1 MVMSITAK
9 LHKFETKLT
18 LPRWQEKM
26 LTCHASLR
34 ESCNAPAGNKPN
46 GFDIVINNV
55 DSSQSDSE
63 ASLHF
68 SVDEIAAIGSST
80 VHVLGLGEHDL
91 EAVLL
96 FDLVSVDSE
105 SQTDGNCE
113 EAYKK
118 THHYALQCIEGDG
131 SKFSD
136 DVDTKSNDGSST
148 DDDGSIDEGTEKD
161 SSSVGSTSR
170 IAKLGLFEYALRIC
184 MLQSREERNHWEI
197 SDERIRMFF
206 ADPRYVSVPVANVH
220 KATRGGD
227 VPKHTPIQKKKSSI
241 RSPIAPTVSGSRQTS
256 RRLSITEM
264 FYELQVDSPGTGKL
278 GKG

>member
-1 MVMSITAK
+1 MQSIAK
-9 LHKFETKLT
+9 
-18 LPRWQEKM
+18 
-26 LTCHASLR
+26 
-34 ESCNAPAGNKPN
+34 
-46 GFDIVINNV
+46 
-55 DSSQSDSE
+55 SSQAE
-63 ASLHF
+63 AAKRLEGFLTRLDVILPYLALAVNAVSLLRTTHP
-68 SVDEIAAIGSST
+68 
-80 VHVLGLGEHDL
+80 DL
-91 EAVLL
+91 SPSRLMET
-96 FDLVSVDSE
+96 S
-105 SQTDGNCE
+105 
-113 EAYKK
+113 
-118 THHYALQCIEGDG
+118 HMCIEGDG